1 VHDACSGVESRVGV
15 HIRGRKVSVERTRW
29 KALRVQ
35 MGPPLTGWS
44 SKHPGCAGELEADA
58 QACVSTATGRCNG
71 ADTVVPAERHGASEI
86 GSDSGKG
93 SSSSRRRGGSASQ
106 AALPVPTETSGQVRR
121 TRCIGTNRSKR
132 AQAYSSVLSSLP
144 SARTERGGKRGN
156 PHAVE
161 GAWYRRKR
169 HQGVRSTASRRSGNV
184 KTSATNKQMRGCN
197 ALGLFSNFEWVRRAL
212 LLK

>member
-86 GSDSGKG
+86 GSDPGK
-93 SSSSRRRGGSASQ
+93 A
-106 AALPVPTETSGQVRR
+106 PP
-121 TRCIGTNRSKR
+121 
-132 AQAYSSVLSSLP
+132 
-144 SARTERGGKRGN
+144 AR
-156 PHAVE
+156 E
-161 GAWYRRKR
+161 GAGGRHRKPRCLYRRKR
-169 HQGVRSTASRRSGNV
+169 RVRCGERGASGRINRSGR
-184 KTSATNKQMRGCN
+184 KRIAASSPHSPPRERRGVVSE
-197 ALGLFSNFEWVRRAL
+197 AILTQSKVPGIVASDTRGFGQRPRAAAET
-212 LLK
+212 